1 MCAEASELRRLSTS
15 GFLGLYPRLYSSF
28 SARRAVAAGCALG
41 IGCLLQPAVA
51 QQQQNDVLSVI
62 LQDVVRQDSN
72 LFRLPDKTSDTI
84 NTASIGL
91 RLDKP
96 YHQQRFQLGITETVT
111 RYAKNSRLDFEA
123 LNYNGT
129 WHWHLTPRL
138 NGTLS
143 ASRSK
148 TLVPFNQTTVTGTN
162 NRRNTRTSE
171 NQAFTLDGWLF
182 GGWHVLGGL
191 SQSDQ
196 RSGQATQTAADFSDT
211 SGDIGIKYLAPS
223 GNAITA
229 TRRLTDGRFK
239 NQNTV
244 PGLTDYTQHETELKA
259 NWAVTGQ
266 SALTGRL
273 AWRERENNRQASA
286 RDFSGLVGDAG
297 YTWKVTG
304 SVILNVLASHDR
316 GPLQDTSFRYFTTNR
331 LSTGAVW
338 KITDKTSARL
348 NLGLTELDYRGRTA
362 TAPAGPAR
370 NDTEKNAELG
380 LDWLVMRSLS
390 VGASLERRIRTSN
403 TPGVEFNANIVNLNA
418 ALTF

>member
-1 MCAEASELRRLSTS
+1 M
-15 GFLGLYPRLYSSF
+15 
-28 SARRAVAAGCALG
+28 AGCALS
-41 IGCLLQPAVA
+41 IGCLIHPAAA
-51 QQQQNDVLSVI
+51 QQQQNDVLNVI

-148 TLVPFNQTTVTGTN
+148 TLVPFNQTTVTPGTN
-162 NRRNTRTSE
+162 NQRNTRTSE

-211 SGDIGIKYLAPS
+211 TGDIGIKYLFPS

-229 TRRLTDGRFK
+229 TRRLTDGNFK

-244 PGLTDYTQHETELKA
+244 QGLTDYTQHETELRA

-273 AWRERENNRQASA
+273 AWRERENNRQASS

-304 SVILNVLASHDR
+304 SVILNVLASHDL

-362 TAPAGPAR
+362 TATTGPAR